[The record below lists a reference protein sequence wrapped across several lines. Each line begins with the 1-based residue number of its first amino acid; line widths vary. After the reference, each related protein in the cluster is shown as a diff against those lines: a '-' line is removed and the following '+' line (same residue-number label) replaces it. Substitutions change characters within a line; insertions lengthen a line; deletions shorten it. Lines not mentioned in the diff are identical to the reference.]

1 MKHLFLS
8 MLIAYVVGHIYL
20 SVRGLQLLANF
31 PLLRWL
37 WPALLLVLSA
47 AFFAGMFWGRN
58 SGESLALWS
67 YHLGTAWLVPFLY
80 LVLFALITDLLRLSN
95 ALYPWFPSLI
105 TASPYF
111 ARVWALF
118 GMVLIG
124 SICGYGYYA
133 FQNPV
138 VTHLRLEMPAKPG
151 APDTFTVALVSDIHL
166 GRSVG
171 PRSLAR
177 YVNRIEALRPDLLL
191 LGGDVIDHGVISL
204 AGKGMEDILRRLN
217 PPYGVYAVPGN
228 HEYYGG
234 IEACSEWFER
244 AGITLLRD
252 QSVRIDSL
260 FTVVGRDD
268 RSARR
273 RKPLATLL
281 EESGRDLPIL
291 LLDHQPY
298 NLSETEQHNLF
309 FQFSGHTHQGQ
320 IWPVSLIVK
329 RMYELSY
336 GYQKRSDTHFYVS
349 SGLALWGPPYRIGT
363 RSEIVLLTLT
373 FRKD

>member
-8 MLIAYVVGHIYL
+8 MLIAYIVGHIYL
-20 SVRGLQLLANF
+20 LVRGMQLLPNY
-31 PLLRWL
+31 PLVRWL
-37 WPALLLVLSA
+37 WPALILLLSA
-47 AFFAGMFWGRN
+47 SFFIGMFMGRN
-58 SGESLALWS
+58 SGELLALWS

-95 ALYPWFPSLI
+95 AVYPWFPAI
-105 TASPYF
+105 VTTSPHF
-111 ARVWALF
+111 ARVWALS
-118 GMVLIG
+118 GVVLIG
-124 SICGYGYYA
+124 AVCGFG
-133 FQNPV
+133 FHSFRNPV
-138 VTHLRLEMPAKPG
+138 VTHLRLDMPAKPG
-151 APDTFTVALVSDIHL
+151 APDSFTIALVSDIHL

-171 PRSLAR
+171 PRSLTR
-177 YVNRIEALRPDLLL
+177 YVKRIEALRPDLLL
-191 LGGDVIDHGVISL
+191 FGGDVLDHGVSSL
-204 AGKGMEDILRRLN
+204 EGKGMAAILKQLN

-234 IEACSEWFER
+234 IDACSEWLES

-252 QSVRIDSL
+252 KSVGIDSL
-260 FTVVGRDD
+260 FTIVGRDD

-273 RKPLATLL
+273 RKSLSTLL

-298 NLSETEQHNLF
+298 NLSEAERQKIF

-320 IWPVSLIVK
+320 VWPISLIVK
-329 RMYELSY
+329 GMYELSY
-336 GYQKRSDTHFYVS
+336 GYRKQSDTHFYVS

-373 FRKD
+373 FR